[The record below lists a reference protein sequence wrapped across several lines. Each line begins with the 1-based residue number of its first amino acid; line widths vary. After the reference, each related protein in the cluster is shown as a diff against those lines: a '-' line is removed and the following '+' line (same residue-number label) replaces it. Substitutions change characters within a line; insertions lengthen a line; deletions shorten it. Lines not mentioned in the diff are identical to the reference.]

1 MSRILMVED
10 DLEITA
16 LLEAYLP
23 RYGLEMFSV
32 SLPSVAL
39 EKLSIEKYD
48 LVLLDLGLPEMDGL
62 ELCRII
68 KKEYPSLPVIIST
81 ARADVSDKVVA
92 FDAGADD
99 YIAKPYEPREL
110 VARIQAIIKR
120 YTQFST
126 QSTEEIFTID
136 KVKMQVLQNNKALDL
151 TLAEYEIFTLLLEKK
166 HQVVSREF
174 IVNSI
179 NAVRWESSDRSID
192 VIVGRIRQK
201 IGDNTKDPIY
211 IKSIRGVGYKYIGE

>member
-62 ELCRII
+62 ELCRLI
-68 KKEYPSLPVIIST
+68 KKKYPSLPVIIST

-110 VARIQAIIKR
+110 VARMQAIIKR

-126 QSTEEIFTID
+126 QATEEIFTID

>member
-62 ELCRII
+62 ELCRLI
-68 KKEYPSLPVIIST
+68 KKKYPSLPVIIST

-110 VARIQAIIKR
+110 VARMQAIIKR

-126 QSTEEIFTID
+126 QATEEIFTID

-192 VIVGRIRQK
+192 VIIGRIRQK

-211 IKSIRGVGYKYIGE
+211 IKSIRGVGYKYIGD

>member
-1 MSRILMVED
+1 MAYVLMVED
-10 DLEITA
+10 DSEITT
-16 LLEAYLP
+16 LLEEYLP
-23 RYGLEMFSV
+23 RYDIELFSV
-32 SLPSVAL
+32 SLPSTAL
-39 EKLSIEKYD
+39 EKLNVEKFD

-68 KKEYPSLPVIIST
+68 KKAHPSLPVIIST
-81 ARADVSDKVVA
+81 ARVDVSDKVVA

-120 YTQFST
+120 YAQFTTQTTEDLFS
-126 QSTEEIFTID
+126 ID
-136 KVKMQVLQNNKALDL
+136 KVKMQITKSGEVLDL
-151 TLAEYEIFTLLLEKK
+151 TLAEYEIFTLFLEKK

-179 NAVRWESSDRSID
+179 DAVRWESSDRSID

-201 IGDNTKDPIY
+201 IGDNSKNPQY
-211 IKSIRGVGYKYIGE
+211 IKSIRGVGYKYIAV